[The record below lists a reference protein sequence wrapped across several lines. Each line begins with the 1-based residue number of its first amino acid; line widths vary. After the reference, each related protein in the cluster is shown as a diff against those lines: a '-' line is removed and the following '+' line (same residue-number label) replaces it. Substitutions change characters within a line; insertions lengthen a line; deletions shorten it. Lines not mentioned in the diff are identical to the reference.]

1 MFFFHSG
8 NTVRNKDAFMVLHNA
23 FLRGQSSNMEKDII
37 DSIINIYKCDPANFF
52 ILEQVHSLSTFLESL
67 ENKNQDIHVWE
78 CG

>member
-1 MFFFHSG
+1 M
-8 NTVRNKDAFMVLHNA
+8 RNKDAFMVLHNA

-37 DSIINIYKCDPANFF
+37 DAIINIYKCDPANFF

-67 ENKNQDIHVWE
+67 ENKNEDIHVWE